1 MRILICDDE
10 QIYARNLEK
19 KIREFL
25 THTGC
30 DAEFDLFFGSEFLDE
45 EIGEYDI
52 AFLDVEME
60 PYNGIETA
68 RALKNKNPK
77 IIIFFITAYNSYLD
91 DAMDINAF
99 RYLSKPLDDE
109 RLFSGLKKALD
120 KISFED
126 KQFAVEDKA
135 KSTIIKSSDI
145 IMVEIVGK
153 NTVIHTLKGAFH
165 SKENISYWAEN
176 LTEPIFYRT
185 HKSFIIN
192 SNFITDYS
200 KDFVY
205 LINNILAPISY
216 RKQPEFRKFVLSLL
230 ERR

>member
-10 QIYARNLEK
+10 KLYAQSLESTVRKFLSTEGFDAQIDLLFSSGFINEEVEK
-19 KIREFL
+19 
-25 THTGC
+25 
-30 DAEFDLFFGSEFLDE
+30 
-45 EIGEYDI
+45 YDI
-52 AFLDVEME
+52 AFLDIEME
-60 PYNGIETA
+60 PFNGIETA
-68 RALKNKNPK
+68 RVLKNKNPK

-153 NTVIHTLKGAFH
+153 NTVIHTLKGTFH

-185 HKSFIIN
+185 HKSFRTRLSRMS
-192 SNFITDYS
+192 SNW
-200 KDFVY
+200 
-205 LINNILAPISY
+205 A
-216 RKQPEFRKFVLSLL
+216 R
-230 ERR
+230 

>member
-10 QIYARNLEK
+10 KLYAQSLESTVRKFLSTEGFDAQIDMFFSSGFINEEVEK
-19 KIREFL
+19 
-25 THTGC
+25 
-30 DAEFDLFFGSEFLDE
+30 
-45 EIGEYDI
+45 YDI
-52 AFLDVEME
+52 AFLDIEME
-60 PYNGIETA
+60 PFNGIETA
-68 RALKNKNPK
+68 RVLKNKNPK

-99 RYLSKPLDDE
+99 RYLSKPLDEE
-109 RLFSGLKKALD
+109 RLFSGLKKAMD

-126 KQFAVEDKA
+126 KTFVVEDIVKN
-135 KSTIIKSSDI
+135 TIIKSSDI

-153 NTVIHTLKGAFH
+153 RTIIHTLSGTYQ
-165 SKENISYWAEN
+165 SKESITYWGDK
-176 LTEPIFYRT
+176 LTAPIFYKP

-205 LINNILAPISY
+205 LINGIKAPISY